1 MLPLA
6 LEGMNGV
13 KSTAG
18 KFLSL
23 GTEYCLYG
31 QANGS
36 LAYTLTKLV
45 GRRLYVQ
52 ISRIDEAK
60 NDLILSEKD
69 AWSPPESL
77 YNVAGKVSPS
87 RGNTSRRNC

>member
-1 MLPLA
+1 M
-6 LEGMNGV
+6 
-13 KSTAG
+13 
-18 KFLSL
+18 
-23 GTEYCLYG
+23 
-31 QANGS
+31 
-36 LAYTLTKLV
+36 
-45 GRRLYVQ
+45 Q

-69 AWSPPESL
+69 AWVSFLLGFCVVVLSLFLSLSLSLVCVCVCMTLKILVGVFVCLSPPYKQSPPESL

>member
-1 MLPLA
+1 M
-6 LEGMNGV
+6 
-13 KSTAG
+13 
-18 KFLSL
+18 
-23 GTEYCLYG
+23 
-31 QANGS
+31 
-36 LAYTLTKLV
+36 
-45 GRRLYVQ
+45 Q

-69 AWSPPESL
+69 AWVSFLLGFCVVVLSLSLSLSCVCVCMTLILLVGVFVCLSPPYKQSPPESL